1 MFKNLLLGLSLI
13 FGLLACTPEPKNAET
28 QVLYKEGID
37 YRVVSGIG
45 VDKLSTPFIIEYF
58 WLGCPHCQAF
68 EQPLEH
74 FLSANPDFKVIKRP
88 AGGGARWTLDAKIF
102 YGLEHLNKLA
112 HLPQLFDLYRGK
124 QVLPNKQVISE
135 FLQSIEIEPPSFFE
149 LINTNAKISARV
161 AENVKEMAANQ
172 LKGVPAI
179 IVNGKYLVTAG
190 PDTDFFG
197 LVKYLSAL

>member
-13 FGLLACTPEPKNAET
+13 FGLLACTPEPKNAEI

-88 AGGGARWTLDAKIF
+88 AGGGARWTLDAKIY
-102 YGLEHLNKLA
+102 YGLEHLNQLT

-124 QVLPNKQVISE
+124 QALPNKQVIGE
-135 FLQSIEIEPPSFFE
+135 FQ
-149 LINTNAKISARV
+149 
-161 AENVKEMAANQ
+161 
-172 LKGVPAI
+172 
-179 IVNGKYLVTAG
+179 
-190 PDTDFFG
+190 
-197 LVKYLSAL
+197 